1 MTTGQTILVT
11 DDQSFRLIGYC
22 ILTGPMTRRE
32 TVLRKLHGLP
42 EQEVISAIEQLTL
55 HVKARLRFRS
65 RWDRTKS
72 GAHGPKNLGMP
83 AVDYY
88 VGESI
93 KRLYDPSGWDW
104 KFERFTLAEQLIR
117 IANKL
122 ISDKVTA
129 YKERAQPSFVDEDIS
144 EIKDL
149 DIEDEIDDERQKLC
163 DIVIEEALKVS
174 QDDDNLN
181 YFTIRYFEEATYEI
195 IASEMNLNVEAVY
208 ALRKKLVRRLMTSK
222 VLEI

>member
-1 MTTGQTILVT
+1 
-11 DDQSFRLIGYC
+11 
-22 ILTGPMTRRE
+22 
-32 TVLRKLHGLP
+32 
-42 EQEVISAIEQLTL
+42 
-55 HVKARLRFRS
+55 
-65 RWDRTKS
+65 
-72 GAHGPKNLGMP
+72 MP